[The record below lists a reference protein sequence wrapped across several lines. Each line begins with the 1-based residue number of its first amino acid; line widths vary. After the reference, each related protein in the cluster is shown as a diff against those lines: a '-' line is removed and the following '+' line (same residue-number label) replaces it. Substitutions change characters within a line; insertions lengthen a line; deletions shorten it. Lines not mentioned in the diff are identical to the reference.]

1 MSFSNLRIDINS
13 LPQQENLELEPVS
26 AKFKAVQWW
35 NWSLLWVIIAAAFT
49 GFLFLPKVRLSTT
62 AVLCIGGVLLLLAV
76 VHKAAQ
82 LISFRHRA
90 FALRE
95 HDIVYRQGWLI
106 RKTEFCPLNRIQ
118 HCSVNAGIF
127 ERKYGLASLEVFTA
141 GSNGADIVIKG
152 LTTEQAE
159 QLKEIIIRK
168 TGQDDKL

>member
-1 MSFSNLRIDINS
+1 MPFSNLRIDINS
-13 LPQQENLELEPVS
+13 LPRQEDLELEPVS
-26 AKFKAVQWW
+26 EKFKAVQWW
-35 NWSLLWVIIAAAFT
+35 NWSLLWLIIAAAFT
-49 GFLFLPKVRLSTT
+49 GFLFLPKVKISMT
-62 AVLCIGGVLLLLAV
+62 VILCISGGLLLLAV
-76 VHKAAQ
+76 VHKMAQ

-90 FALRE
+90 FALRA

-159 QLKEIIIRK
+159 QLKEIIIKK